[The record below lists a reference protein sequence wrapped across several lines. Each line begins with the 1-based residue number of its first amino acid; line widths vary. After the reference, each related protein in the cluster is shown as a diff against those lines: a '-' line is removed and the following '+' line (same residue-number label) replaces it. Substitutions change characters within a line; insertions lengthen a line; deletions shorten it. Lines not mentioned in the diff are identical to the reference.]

1 MIISKDVTANRCDFI
16 GGSDIAAIMGMSRW
30 KTPYRLWAEKTKKIE
45 LRDLSNIEAVELG
58 TDLEEFV
65 AQKFS
70 QRTGKTVR
78 RAPKVYQHP
87 RYPFMVAHIDR
98 LITGTDEGLECKT
111 ASTFKTEEWEN
122 DIPKEYVLQCQ
133 WYMGITGRKVWWIA
147 VLIGGQKFLYKRID
161 FDKEL
166 FDLMVEKA
174 VRFWEMV
181 KKQEPP
187 VLLPEYGG
195 NLLEVYPTNTD
206 KMIEM
211 QEIEDRAAYR
221 QELKMQISEIEKE
234 IKEID
239 TELKGIIGENA
250 GIITDKYKITWK
262 ERKTSYLNAEAFKED
277 NPKMA
282 QKYTATRTTRF
293 FVISKNRKEF

>member
-70 QRTGKTVR
+70 QRTGETVR

-111 ASTFKTEEWEN
+111 ASAFKTEEWEN

-187 VLLPEYGG
+187 VLLPEDGG

>member
-1 MIISKDVTANRCDFI
+1 
-16 GGSDIAAIMGMSRW
+16 
-30 KTPYRLWAEKTKKIE
+30 
-45 LRDLSNIEAVELG
+45 
-58 TDLEEFV
+58 
-65 AQKFS
+65 
-70 QRTGKTVR
+70 
-78 RAPKVYQHP
+78 
-87 RYPFMVAHIDR
+87 
-98 LITGTDEGLECKT
+98 
-111 ASTFKTEEWEN
+111 
-122 DIPKEYVLQCQ
+122 
-133 WYMGITGRKVWWIA
+133 MGITGRKVWWIA

-187 VLLPEYGG
+187 VLLPEDGG

>member
-45 LRDLSNIEAVELG
+45 LQDLSNIEAVELG

-70 QRTGKTVR
+70 QRTGKSVR

-87 RYPFMVAHIDR
+87 EYPFMIAHIDR
-98 LITGTDEGLECKT
+98 LITGTYEGLECKT
-111 ASTFKTEEWEN
+111 ASAFKTEEWEN

-166 FDLMVEKA
+166 FDLMVEEA

-181 KKQEPP
+181 EKQEPP
-187 VLLPEYGG
+187 VLLPEDGG

-262 ERKTSYLNAEAFKED
+262 ERKTSYFNAEAFKED
-277 NPKMA
+277 NPEMA
-282 QKYTATRTTRF
+282 QKYTGTRTTRF

>member
-30 KTPYRLWAEKTKKIE
+30 KAPYRLWAEKTKKIE

-111 ASTFKTEEWEN
+111 ASAFKTEEWEN

-187 VLLPEYGG
+187 VLLPEDGG

-211 QEIEDRAAYR
+211 QEIEDRVAYR